1 MRLSKNVIGLVVL
14 CAAIVVGMMLPL
26 REYFTSPGTMVQ
38 LASTHVPTADDVYYD
53 THLYPRVVRREIAE
67 MTGEDPGLIRP
78 WIFPVGGYYILG

>member
-53 THLYPRVVRREIAE
+53 THVYPRVVRREIAE
-67 MTGEDPGLIRP
+67 MTGEDLGPIRP

>member
-53 THLYPRVVRREIAE
+53 THVYPRVVRREIAE
-67 MTGEDPGLIRP
+67 MTGEDPGPIRP
-78 WIFPVGGYYILG
+78 RIFPVGGYYILG

>member
-26 REYFTSPGTMVQ
+26 REYFTSSGTMVQ

-53 THLYPRVVRREIAE
+53 THVYPRVVRREIAE
-67 MTGEDPGLIRP
+67 MTGEDPGPIRS

>member
-38 LASTHVPTADDVYYD
+38 LASTHVPTADDIYYD
-53 THLYPRVVRREIAE
+53 THVYPGVVRREIAE
-67 MTGEDPGLIRP
+67 MTGEDPGPIRP
-78 WIFPVGGYYILG
+78 WIFPVGGYYILV